1 MFARLG
7 GSPRV
12 WLCLHGWVVI
22 RRGFGYVC
30 AVGGPKPYERRGF
43 GDLLFLDGSPGV
55 WLCLH
60 GWVVPRGFGYVC
72 TVGWLFAEGL
82 AMFAR
87 LVAPNHMSAEVSVI
101 CCLVGWFPEGLAMFA
116 RLGGSP
122 RLWLCL
128 HGWVVIRRGF
138 GYVCAVGGPKP
149 YERRG
154 FGDLL
159 FLDGSPGVWLCL
171 HGWVVPRGFGYVC
184 TVGWLFAEG
193 LAMFARLVAPNH
205 MSAEVS
211 VICCFWVVPQRVWLC
226 LHGWVVPRG
235 FGYVC
240 TVGWLFAEG
249 LAMFARLVAP
259 NHMSAEVSV
268 ICCFWMVPQGF
279 GYVCTVGWFP
289 EALAMFAR
297 LGGYSPRVWLCLR
310 GWWPQTI

>member
-1 MFARLG
+1 
-7 GSPRV
+7 
-12 WLCLHGWVVI
+12 
-22 RRGFGYVC
+22 
-30 AVGGPKPYERRGF
+30 
-43 GDLLFLDGSPGV
+43 
-55 WLCLH
+55 
-60 GWVVPRGFGYVC
+60 
-72 TVGWLFAEGL
+72 
-82 AMFAR
+82 
-87 LVAPNHMSAEVSVI
+87 
-101 CCLVGWFPEGLAMFA
+101 MFA

-211 VICCFWVVPQRVWLC
+211 VICCFWVVPQ
-226 LHGWVVPRG
+226 
-235 FGYVC
+235 
-240 TVGWLFAEG
+240 
-249 LAMFARLVAP
+249 
-259 NHMSAEVSV
+259 
-268 ICCFWMVPQGF
+268 GF